1 MVFDLGLHRVPQK
14 EFASLLEEALYKTLK
29 AQTINPTKTL
39 DEKRALLGYFVLS
52 SKYVVSRFTDITV
65 VIFELIRRSV
75 SMCFRRS
82 ESLRYTPYFE
92 ECRQSLAKSDDHPND
107 VLAAAMVKLQNILE
121 KIYHS
126 PWNMK
131 DNSGGSLPVVFLVNS
146 IEEQLKQFQE
156 EFSVQMENQS

>member
-29 AQTINPTKTL
+29 TQTINHTKTL

-52 SKYVVSRFTDITV
+52 SKYVVFRFTDIRV
-65 VIFELIRRSV
+65 VISKLIRHSV
-75 SMCFRRS
+75 SMCFRRT

-107 VLAAAMVKLQNILE
+107 VLAAAMVRLQNFLE

-131 DNSGGSLPVVFLVNS
+131 DNSGGSLPVIFLVNS
-146 IEEQLKQFQE
+146 IEAQLKQFRE
-156 EFSVQMENQS
+156 EFPVQMEDES